1 MTTGSE
7 IHTIFDLFR
16 LLAAHPE
23 YRAELRRHLQ
33 TEELLNL
40 PQQFRDHVG
49 QFNDHVGRF
58 DDHVEEFRDLAG
70 EFRAHVER
78 FDRREERVDR
88 FIEEQQRFNAEQRR
102 LNAEYRQDMAQFKG
116 GYARSETIR
125 RAPVIAIS
133 MGLDYIRTL
142 NGADLALMVR
152 GADASDLTPGEI
164 ASFVDADLVIEAA
177 ERDGET
183 VYISMEISYTANRRD
198 TRRAIRNAAFLTR
211 FTGQPAR
218 AAVASVRNDPEID
231 AVIADGGVYRHRIQ
245 ERDLEPE

>member
-1 MTTGSE
+1 MTTDSE
-7 IHTIFDLFR
+7 IHATR
-16 LLAAHPE
+16 
-23 YRAELRRHLQ
+23 
-33 TEELLNL
+33 
-40 PQQFRDHVG
+40 G
-49 QFNDHVGRF
+49 
-58 DDHVEEFRDLAG
+58 
-70 EFRAHVER
+70 
-78 FDRREERVDR
+78 ERVDR
-88 FIEEQQRFNAEQRR
+88 SIDELQLISAK
-102 LNAEYRQDMAQFKG
+102 YRQNAAQIRG
-116 GYARSETIR
+116 THARSETIR

-133 MGLDYIRTL
+133 MELDYVRTL

-152 GADASDLTPGEI
+152 GADAADLAPGEI

-183 VYISMEISYTANRRD
+183 IYIAMEISYTANRRD
-198 TRRAIRNAAFLTR
+198 TQRAIRNAAFLTR

>member
-1 MTTGSE
+1 MTTSSE

-40 PQQFRDHVG
+40 PQQFRDLVG

-58 DDHVEEFRDLAG
+58 DD
-70 EFRAHVER
+70 HVER

-183 VYISMEISYTANRRD
+183 VYIAMEISYTANRRD